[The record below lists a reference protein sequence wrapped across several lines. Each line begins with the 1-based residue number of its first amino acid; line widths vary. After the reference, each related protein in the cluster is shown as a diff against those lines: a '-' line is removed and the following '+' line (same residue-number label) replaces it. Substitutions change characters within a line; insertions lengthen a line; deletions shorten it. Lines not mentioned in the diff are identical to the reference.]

1 MIPIEPDATVKV
13 FRRKIAGHWCT
24 EKETLCLI
32 YGGRILEDEK
42 MISDY
47 ELKHGNTIRLVIKQV
62 NKNQAEVAADLLT
75 TPRGLM
81 HAPQKSDIT
90 ATPFGLGTMGGLA
103 GTASVGMGSV
113 NFMEMQQRMQH
124 ELLSNPESLRIIM
137 ENPLVCGLMKRPEE
151 MHELMM
157 ANPAMKELIE
167 ANPEI
172 TQMMHNKELMATI
185 ANLAHNPAMLQEL
198 VRHEDRIALSS
209 SEAIGPSLGV
219 RLPEEDDDII
229 FMGSAEEVGGR
240 GGGGG
245 GAGLRGLAQFM
256 RGSWGQGRGRRPPP
270 PVSHVFNTAP
280 IRSLLLQMTESPQ
293 IMQNMF
299 SAPYIQSMMTSLSQS
314 PELAEFVASQN
325 PAFKDDEKLMD
336 KIPDLIPHLTAQM
349 QSSAVQGLMTNPK
362 ALQALMQVQRG
373 FAALQSEAPDLI
385 DNMGIP
391 FDPKDKKT
399 ELAEEVEEEKAEE
412 ATEAKEGEGEEGS
425 PKKDHSKIKR
435 DPKEEM
441 PLFLNQ
447 VTNLIA
453 AAVPGSNTNA
463 LPPAEKYA
471 AQAKQL
477 EFLGFTNSKAVL
489 EALDFAGGD
498 INAAI
503 QRLVPKTKPAFD
515 L

>member
-1 MIPIEPDATVKV
+1 MIPIEPDATIKV
-13 FRRKIAGHWCT
+13 FRRKIAAHWCT
-24 EKETLCLI
+24 EKDTLCLI
-32 YGGRILEDEK
+32 YGGRILEDAK
-42 MISDY
+42 SISDY
-47 ELKHGNTIRLVIKQV
+47 ELKHGSTVRLVIKQV
-62 NKNQAEVAADLLT
+62 NKNQAELSADLLT
-75 TPRGLM
+75 TARGNT
-81 HAPQKSDIT
+81 PQKSDIT

-103 GTASVGMGSV
+103 GMSSVGMGSV
-113 NFMEMQQRMQH
+113 NFMEMQQRMQR
-124 ELLSNPESLRIIM
+124 ELLSNSESLRIIM

-172 TQMMHNKELMATI
+172 TQMMHNKELMSTI

-229 FMGSAEEVGGR
+229 FMGSAEEAPG

-245 GAGLRGLAQFM
+245 GAAGGPRGLAQFL
-256 RGSWGQGRGRRPPP
+256 RGSWGPGRGRRPP

-299 SAPYIQSMMTSLSQS
+299 SAPYIQSMMTALTQS

-325 PAFKDDEKLMD
+325 PAFKDDEKLME

-391 FDPKDKKT
+391 FDPKEEKPELT
-399 ELAEEVEEEKAEE
+399 EEEKVDEGKEVEEE
-412 ATEAKEGEGEEGS
+412 GL
-425 PKKDHSKIKR
+425 PKKNEASKKNR

-453 AAVPGSNTNA
+453 AAVPGSNTSA
-463 LPPAEKYA
+463 LPPSEKYA

-477 EFLGFTNSKAVL
+477 EFLGFTNSTAVF
-489 EALDFAGGD
+489 EALDFAAGD

-503 QRLVPKTKPAFD
+503 QRLVPKSKPAFD